1 MPSIYIYM
9 LPISEYLQYN
19 IYAYYKSANHIIF
32 DDNLSYLLQHDMFP
46 IKINNT
52 HIKFVSSYSI

>member
-1 MPSIYIYM
+1 M